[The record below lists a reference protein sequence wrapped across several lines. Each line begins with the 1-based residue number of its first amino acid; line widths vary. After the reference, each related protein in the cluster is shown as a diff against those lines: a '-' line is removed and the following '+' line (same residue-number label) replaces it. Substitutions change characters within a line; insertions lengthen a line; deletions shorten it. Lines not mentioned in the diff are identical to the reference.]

1 MCEGEEIEK
10 PKAEV
15 VKLRRTA
22 KRNRFEQYDDIQNL
36 RNDLLALAN
45 RIEAVKDKTQWPN
58 WSQCQ
63 ADSMREY
70 AQQLN
75 PDNQPK

>member
-1 MCEGEEIEK
+1 MCEGEEIQK
-10 PKAEV
+10 PQAEI

-22 KRNRFEQYDDIQNL
+22 KRNRFMQNDDIGLL
-36 RNDLLALAN
+36 RDDLLALAN
-45 RIEAVKDKTQWPN
+45 RIEAVKDKTPWPG
-58 WSQCQ
+58 WSQNQ
-63 ADSMREY
+63 ADSMRDY